1 MTGGEMNGRTKGEFD
16 PALERDKLEALGRLS
31 CRVAHNLNNILG
43 AIEGYATLAIGGL
56 KKDDP
61 VISDLREIRGLVAE
75 AAALG
80 KQLIVFGGR
89 QRLTKA
95 PCGVNE
101 IIANTLKRPEL
112 APDGYFQ
119 AEALLEPGLPAIA
132 ADAAQLEL
140 ALANLL
146 LNAREAMAASG
157 ARPGGG
163 KAVISAAALRLEGE
177 GGAIKVPDPAAAG
190 GLFIKISVRDS
201 GPGISAEVFE
211 RLFEPQFLNKEKSH
225 GRGLGLSLVYG
236 IVKQHNG
243 WLEVKSGPGQGS
255 EFTLFLPALDRA
267 PAAPGKI

>member
-1 MTGGEMNGRTKGEFD
+1 MTGGKMNGRTKGEFD
-16 PALERDKLEALGRLS
+16 PALERDKMEALGRLS

-43 AIEGYATLAIGGL
+43 AIEGYATLAIAGL

-61 VISDLREIRGLVAE
+61 VISDLKEIRGLVAE

-95 PCGVNE
+95 PCGINE

-119 AEALLEPGLPAIA
+119 AEALLEPGLPEIA
-132 ADAAQLEL
+132 ADAEQLEL

-157 ARPGGG
+157 AKPGGG
-163 KAVISAAALRLEGE
+163 KAVISAAALRLEG
-177 GGAIKVPDPAAAG
+177 GAVKALNPPEAG

-201 GPGISAEVFE
+201 GPGISAEIFE
-211 RLFEPQFLNKEKSH
+211 RLFEPQFLNKEKNH

-236 IVKQHNG
+236 VVKQHNG
-243 WLEVKSGPGQGS
+243 WLEVKSQPGQGS
-255 EFTLFLPALDRA
+255 EFTLFLPAL
-267 PAAPGKI
+267 GG